1 MQDIV
6 NTILTEIE
14 FELDIKSKNRG
25 IQKMIKG
32 HIVES
37 GPHFGLSDLDKLA
50 GGFTGSNLIIAAG
63 RPNSGKTVFC
73 MNILRHVSIAQQG
86 KSAAVFSPAVSGTEF
101 ARKLLSLESEIKHS
115 RLCAGT
121 LSSDEWPKL
130 AAATERLLDAHIY
143 FDDSRPLGILA
154 LQKRVRGLKR
164 EHGIE
169 LVLIDHLQLIT
180 ASRTTKKT
188 KQQILSSLRALS
200 EELKITI
207 IAISLLESK
216 VKQTDDNRPDLF
228 DHDELSVLEQN
239 ADVVLL
245 VDKNKIDEHE
255 ENENNGS
262 FRAIVVKDRHGSRY
276 P

>member
-1 MQDIV
+1 
-6 NTILTEIE
+6 
-14 FELDIKSKNRG
+14 
-25 IQKMIKG
+25 MIKG

-37 GPHFGLSDLDKLA
+37 KLRFGFSDLDKLA
-50 GGFTGSNLIIAAG
+50 GGFTGPSLIVVAG

-73 MNILRHVSIAQQG
+73 MNILRDVSIAKQG
-86 KSAAVFSPAVSGTEF
+86 KPAAVFSPAMPRTEF
-101 ARKLLSLESEIKHS
+101 VSKLLSVESEIKHS

-130 AAATERLLDAHIY
+130 AAAAERLRYAHIHL
-143 FDDSRPLGILA
+143 DDSRPLIMTA

-180 ASRTTKKT
+180 AVRTTKKT

-200 EELKITI
+200 EELKIAI

-216 VKQTDDNRPDLF
+216 AKQTDDNILDLA
-228 DHDELSVLEQN
+228 DRDELNVLEQN

-245 VDKNKIDEHE
+245 VDKNEIDEHE
-255 ENENNGS
+255 ENENNGD
-262 FRAIVVKDRHGSRY
+262 FRVIVVKDRHGSRY